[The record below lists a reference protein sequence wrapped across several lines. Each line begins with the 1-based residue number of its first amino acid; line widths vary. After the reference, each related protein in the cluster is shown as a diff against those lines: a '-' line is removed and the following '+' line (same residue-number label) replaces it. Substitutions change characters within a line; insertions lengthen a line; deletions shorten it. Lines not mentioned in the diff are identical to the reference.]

1 MSDVNKPE
9 FWDTLYQNRNAA
21 WDLKTPTPAFID
33 LLNSE
38 YFFGRKKILIAG
50 CGYGYD
56 AIEAAK
62 KGFDV
67 TALDFSET
75 AIQFARL
82 LAQRENV
89 NINFL
94 IEDIFN
100 LNEMYSNSFE
110 IIFDY
115 VTYCAIDPKRRK
127 EYARKISELLRPDG
141 LFVIILFPIE
151 KRVGGPPFAVDVD
164 EASDIFSEN
173 LELILSTD
181 KINSIKPRKGRELLQ
196 IYRKADVKKS

>member
-9 FWDTLYQNRNAA
+9 FWDLLYQNKNVA

-38 YFFGRKKILIAG
+38 YFFGRKKILISG

-89 NINFL
+89 YINFL

-115 VTYCAIDPKRRK
+115 VTYCAIDPQRRK
-127 EYARKISELLRPDG
+127 EYARKISELLSPNG
-141 LFVIILFPIE
+141 IFAIILFPIE

-164 EASDIFSEN
+164 EASNIFSES

-196 IYRKADVKKS
+196 IYRKADVEKS